1 MSAPDWVGAG
11 LLLAP
16 VVYAGVMGWLRLL
29 NEKSGIRNE
38 KLETPGNPSFL
49 IPHSSWNFTVLIAAR
64 NEAANLPLL
73 LADLARQTLASSQF
87 EVLIIDDHSADA
99 TAALVTAAAQTSQF
113 QLRLLRLAQLS
124 GQPTGKKAALAAAL
138 AQVGTPWVVCTDA
151 DCRLGPGWLA
161 AYAALLSRQPDARFI
176 SGPVLL
182 TGTASVLQKLM
193 GLEFAG
199 LIGVG
204 AATLAAGRPTMCN
217 GANLA
222 YRLETFWA
230 VGGFAGNEQL
240 ASGDDEFLLHKIQAA
255 FPGSARFLADP
266 AAIVRTDAPANLTA
280 LLRQR
285 VRWASKWQHYQS
297 AAPRW
302 LALLVLLANVALG
315 AGLLAGVWWPELRP
329 WVAAAWTLKLG
340 ADGWFLAPVLRFF
353 GRRWLWL
360 VPLLQLA
367 YGPYA
372 LGVGLAGL
380 RGGYEWK
387 GRKVR

>member
-1 MSAPDWVGAG
+1 MSSIDAIGAG

-16 VVYAGVMGWLRLL
+16 AAYAGVMAWLRGQWQDVSVQSHEFAGRHEVGGLTF
-29 NEKSGIRNE
+29 S
-38 KLETPGNPSFL
+38 
-49 IPHSSWNFTVLIAAR
+49 VLVAAR
-64 NEAANLPLL
+64 NEAANLPRL
-73 LADLARQTLASSQF
+73 LADFAAQTLPAARF
-87 EVLIIDDHSADA
+87 EVIVIDDHSMDE
-99 TAALVTAAAQTSQF
+99 TARIVRAVVQTSPF
-113 QLRLLRLAQLS
+113 RLRLLQLAQLPN
-124 GQPTGKKAALAAAL
+124 QPTGKKAALAAAL
-138 AQVGTPWVVCTDA
+138 AQAAAPWIVCTDA
-151 DCRLGPGWLA
+151 DCRVGPNWLE
-161 AYAALLSRQPDARFI
+161 AYAGLLTREPGTRFI

-182 TGTASVLQKLM
+182 TGTNSPLQKLM

-222 YRLETFWA
+222 YRLETFRA

-240 ASGDDEFLLHKIQAA
+240 ASGDDEFLLHKIHAA
-255 FPGSARFLADP
+255 FPGSVRFLADP
-266 AAIVRTDAPANLTA
+266 AAVVCTAAPASLKA

-302 LALLVLLANVALG
+302 LALLVLAANVALG
-315 AGLLAGVWWPELRP
+315 AGLVAGGLWSKLWP
-329 WVAAAWTLKLG
+329 WVAAACVLKLA
-340 ADGWFLAPVLRFF
+340 ADVWFLAPVLGFF
-353 GRRWLWL
+353 KRRRWLWL

-387 GRKVR
+387 GRAVR